1 MTVLS
6 FGNDRFVIPGMS
18 FLSLRG
24 VLLFLCHC
32 EERSDEAIQR
42 RNVHALDCFATL
54 AMTGD
59 DFVFCNDDVRKIAA
73 SSAAMTDGG
82 GNESH
87 ASACLPSF
95 ALQNSRFIDC
105 FVASLLEWVVRFA
118 YLPSFALQ
126 NLQRWLKR
134 MDCHDFL
141 ARSLPILL
149 SLPSVTRQSLYTIW
163 Q

>member
-105 FVASLLEWVVRFA
+105 FVASLLAVMSRTLRV
-118 YLPSFALQ
+118 LVG
-126 NLQRWLKR
+126 
-134 MDCHDFL
+134 
-141 ARSLPILL
+141 ILGML
-149 SLPSVTRQSLYTIW
+149 NWKNEQVPKGTGGGV
-163 Q
+163 